1 MTNPPFAPDNP
12 RTRQA
17 SFRKCSAWYG
27 SIEDN
32 CVGSP
37 AAVAGFAARTSVTL
51 FTTATVVG
59 AFPFVQ
65 DRRLLVL
72 DLAVDPR
79 RRGCSMLCPP
89 LLLCVR
95 SWLAF
100 CTPRTACCS
109 CSELIPAASAP
120 RAGSDPCPHGPG
132 GGSSLYRKA

>member
-89 LLLCVR
+89 LLLCQELVGF
-95 SWLAF
+95 LHAPN
-100 CTPRTACCS
+100 CMLQLLRT
-109 CSELIPAASAP
+109 
-120 RAGSDPCPHGPG
+120 HPG
-132 GGSSLYRKA
+132 GIGSKSWIGPLSTWARGRVESV